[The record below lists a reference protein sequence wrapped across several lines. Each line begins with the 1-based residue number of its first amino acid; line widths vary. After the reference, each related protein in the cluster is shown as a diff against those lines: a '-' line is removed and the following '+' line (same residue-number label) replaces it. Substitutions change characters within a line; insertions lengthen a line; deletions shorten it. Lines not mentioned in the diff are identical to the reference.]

1 MDYKIFLIRLF
12 SSTIILF
19 LFFLFI
25 IFFENL
31 LFLLVA
37 VLYILIIYEIFTS
50 FIKYNLSIFLYIL
63 ISFIF
68 SQYYF
73 FYKYDQIAFF
83 YFLVVI
89 ISFDTFSYII
99 GSFFGKKKILP
110 NISPKKTYLGFFGGY
125 FFTMVNI
132 LVFNKFLF
140 YFTSLTKLILLTSL
154 IIFFAF
160 LGDIIQSIFKRQSNI
175 KDSSNIIP
183 GHGGIFDRLDGYIL
197 SILILVFI

>member
-12 SSTIILF
+12 SSIIILF

-154 IIFFAF
+154 IIFIAF

-197 SILILVFI
+197 SISILVFI